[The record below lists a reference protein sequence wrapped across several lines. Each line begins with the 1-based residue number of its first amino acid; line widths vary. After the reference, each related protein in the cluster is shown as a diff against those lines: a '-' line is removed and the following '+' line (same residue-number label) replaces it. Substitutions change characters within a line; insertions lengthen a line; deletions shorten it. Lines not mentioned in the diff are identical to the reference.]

1 MTRRFS
7 WWFVTQ
13 VLHHYLIMRNYP
25 KYRGGDTN
33 AKCCLIL
40 MLQNQPKGSFFHTQK
55 TPSNHNDIYF
65 SNTLLNGK
73 TTQKHL
79 GLYLDDKLNF
89 SEHINEKIKKTV
101 KGISLIKKLN
111 VTLPRSFLST
121 IYKLLIRPHLDYGDV
136 KNLKREIVPGIR
148 T

>member
-7 WWFVTQ
+7 WWYVTQ
-13 VLHHYLIMRNYP
+13 VLHHYLLMRNYP
-25 KYRGGDTN
+25 KYRGEDTN
-33 AKCCLIL
+33 TKCCLIL
-40 MLQNQPKGSFFHTQK
+40 MLQNQPKGSFFHAQK
-55 TPSNHNDIYF
+55 TPSNHNDNYF
-65 SNTLLNGK
+65 NNTPLNGK

-79 GLYLDDKLNF
+79 GLYLNAKLNF

-101 KGISLIKKLN
+101 KGISLIKKLI
-111 VTLPRSFLST
+111 LPRSSLST